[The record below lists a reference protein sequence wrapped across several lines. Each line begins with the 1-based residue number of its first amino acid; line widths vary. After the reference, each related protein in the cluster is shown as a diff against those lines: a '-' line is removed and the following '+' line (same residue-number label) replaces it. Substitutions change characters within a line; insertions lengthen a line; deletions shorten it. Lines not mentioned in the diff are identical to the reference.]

1 VAAFDRRIVEEGTLR
16 FLQACQARVP
26 FHLGGGAAL
35 AGVHLRHRL
44 SQDADLFFHDR
55 EAHRDAVRLLPD
67 ISLAAGVS
75 TRLVR
80 DAGTFVRAT
89 LESSAGSFALDLV
102 HEPVEDIGPP
112 SSPVEGIVIESLE
125 DLRANKLTC
134 LLSRSE
140 PRDLVD
146 LLFLDRAG
154 FPPEQDLP
162 LALRKDAGIDPAIL
176 GWLLAEFPVDPLP
189 IMLLP
194 LDREDL
200 RRFRDDLA
208 ERFRRLSLPPEPGL

>member
-1 VAAFDRRIVEEGTLR
+1 MATFDRRIVAESTLR
-16 FLQACQARVP
+16 FLQACQARIP

-44 SQDADLFFHDR
+44 SRDADLFFHDR
-55 EAHRDAVRLLPD
+55 EAHRDAIRLLPE
-67 ISLAAGVS
+67 ISHAAGVS

-80 DAGTFVRAT
+80 DAGTFARAT
-89 LESSAGSFALDLV
+89 LETAAGSFEIDLV
-102 HEPVEDIGPP
+102 HEPVADIASPTA
-112 SSPVEGIVIESLE
+112 PVEGIILESLE

-154 FPPEQDLP
+154 FPPEQDLA
-162 LALRKDAGIDPAIL
+162 LALQKDAGIDPAIL
-176 GWLLAEFPVDPLP
+176 GWLLAEFPVEPLP

-194 LDREDL
+194 LDHGDL
-200 RRFRDDLA
+200 DRFRNELA
-208 ERFRRLSLPPEPGL
+208 ERLRRVSLPPESGL